1 MLLSYEMPWP
11 WGAVTACT
19 SVQRHFPACPEQ
31 AVRDL
36 REAEPRLRQASQE
49 KAELAGRPPLLQSKG
64 QLRGS
69 ACVLPQLPQVAFF
82 VSCALHHVALALFP
96 GY

>member
-1 MLLSYEMPWP
+1 MKCPGRGVLSPPVPLYK
-11 WGAVTACT
+11 GT
-19 SVQRHFPACPEQ
+19 SLRALSKLS
-31 AVRDL
+31 VRDL
-36 REAEPRLRQASQE
+36 CEAEPRLRQASQE
-49 KAELAGRPPLLQSKG
+49 KAEVAGRPPLLQSKG

-82 VSCALHHVALALFP
+82 GSCALHHVALAPFP